1 MREQLEALIQA
12 WRSWDSHCTGCRGRK
27 YLAECEVCSV
37 AVAQMHLASDQ
48 LAALL
53 AVPVPH
59 QEPSED
65 FADVV
70 NWLRATVRDDI
81 GPFTT
86 AFSRR
91 LSQAADVLARRA
103 VPTGEGLRAAVQRL
117 RDLGTDLNRGAHVA
131 NLAEQIWDECDAIMH
146 SQDTGYVDRSSG
158 ADDVHSGTAGCPPR
172 QAG

>member
-1 MREQLEALIQA
+1 MREQIEADLSKESTVQLVGVLCNLLEQLTHDVGQI
-12 WRSWDSHCTGCRGRK
+12 
-27 YLAECEVCSV
+27 
-37 AVAQMHLASDQ
+37 SDG
-48 LAALL
+48 LLELKALL

-103 VPTGEGLRAAVQRL
+103 
-117 RDLGTDLNRGAHVA
+117 GA
-131 NLAEQIWDECDAIMH
+131 Q
-146 SQDTGYVDRSSG
+146 
-158 ADDVHSGTAGCPPR
+158 P
-172 QAG
+172 